1 MGTDIGSTAGAMSR
15 FMADPHLGDLHKVIW
30 NSTLRF
36 QEDARKL
43 FSTNSSPIFLLL
55 PCSIRKEEIMTE
67 NDVKSIL
74 GPGTDPTLL
83 SDILRTGADAS
94 ELACAKAWVEA
105 DEAQV
110 DAHSPFP
117 SGRVARLV
125 ELLEA
130 DQEEDDLQ

>member
-1 MGTDIGSTAGAMSR
+1 
-15 FMADPHLGDLHKVIW
+15 
-30 NSTLRF
+30 
-36 QEDARKL
+36 
-43 FSTNSSPIFLLL
+43 
-55 PCSIRKEEIMTE
+55 MTE

-94 ELACAKAWVEA
+94 ELARAKAWVEA

-130 DQEEDDLQ
+130 NQEEDDLL